1 MDSLKVSWVLKTTPG
16 VLYQDWLSSKGHS
29 LFTGSVA
36 KIDPTI
42 GGKFSSWEGY
52 IWGETLE
59 LNPGKRILQS
69 WSTSNFPDGASP
81 SLLEVLLEEVE
92 GGTKITLNHSNIPTG
107 QGKDYEQGW
116 QDYYFSPME
125 DYYC

>member
-1 MDSLKVSWVLKTTPG
+1 MDTIQVSCILPVLPG
-16 VLYQDWLSSKGHS
+16 ALYQDWLSSKGHS

-36 KIDPTI
+36 KVDSSI

-52 IWGETLE
+52 IWGENLE
-59 LNPGKRILQS
+59 LDPGKRILQS
-69 WSTSNFPDGASP
+69 WSTSNFPDGDPP
-81 SLLEVLLEEVE
+81 SLLEILLEEAD
-92 GGTKITLNHSNIPTG
+92 GGTKITLNHSNIPSG

-116 QDYYFSPME
+116 QENYFSPMH